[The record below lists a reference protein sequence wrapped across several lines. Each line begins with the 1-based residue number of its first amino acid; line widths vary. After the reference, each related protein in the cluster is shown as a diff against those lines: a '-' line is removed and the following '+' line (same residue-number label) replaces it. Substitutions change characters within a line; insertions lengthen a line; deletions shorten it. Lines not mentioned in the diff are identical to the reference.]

1 MVNERPPLRPD
12 SPLNAP
18 ETMLTQISKL
28 IARRRRGAE
37 RMDGGRAGQVTE
49 REQAVDLGRLVAGI
63 QRRWRWIVWPT
74 LVAMLAST
82 AFVLV
87 ASPRY
92 TGVAKV
98 LLEDQESYFT
108 RPDKASGLDP

>member
-37 RMDGGRAGQVTE
+37 RMDGGRAGQETE

-63 QRRWRWIVWPT
+63 QRRWRWIVLPT

-82 AFVLV
+82 AVVLV
-87 ASPRY
+87 AGPPYHRLPQ
-92 TGVAKV
+92 GGLVG
-98 LLEDQESYFT
+98 QE
-108 RPDKASGLDP
+108 